1 MAKANCWPFLQS
13 SCFIQSTD
21 FKMAG
26 RVGGLGEER
35 VADAAIQ
42 EIADKVINKSTD
54 HSLYYCC

>member
-1 MAKANCWPFLQS
+1 MLALLKS

-54 HSLYYCC
+54 YSLYYCC